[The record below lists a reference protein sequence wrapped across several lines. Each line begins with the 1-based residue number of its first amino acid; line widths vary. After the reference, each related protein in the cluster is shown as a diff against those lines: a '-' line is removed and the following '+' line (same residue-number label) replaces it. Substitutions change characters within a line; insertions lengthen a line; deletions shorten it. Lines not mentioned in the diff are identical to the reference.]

1 MRSGIDS
8 PDLAA
13 SPSPT
18 LAHGGA
24 PGADHGTSPGAA
36 VGAVV
41 VATLMIESRLP
52 DTWPNLFGAGPLT
65 ARIEQAPV
73 ILGGSLERLLARLHS
88 GPPA

>member
-1 MRSGIDS
+1 VRSGIDS

-41 VATLMIESRLP
+41 VATLMTELRLP
-52 DTWPNLFGAGPLT
+52 TWLT
-65 ARIEQAPV
+65 FLAQAHRPPV
-73 ILGGSLERLLARLHS
+73 
-88 GPPA
+88 

>member
-41 VATLMIESRLP
+41 VATLMTELRLP
-52 DTWPNLFGAGPLT
+52 DTWLT
-65 ARIEQAPV
+65 FLAQAHRPPV
-73 ILGGSLERLLARLHS
+73 
-88 GPPA
+88 